1 MKQKF
6 TLFLLFATILANAQ
20 QKPSQQ
26 WLDQKY
32 SMFIH
37 FGLYSVYGGVYNGQ
51 PVRRGYSEQIQSHG
65 GIFSDWYANTARE
78 FNPVEWNPDEIVKL
92 AKDAGMRSIVFTS
105 KHHDGFCMYHSRY
118 TRYNIVDATPYKRD
132 LMKELAD
139 ACRRGGIEFSV
150 YYSLIDWNFPH
161 AYPISSHNADPLT
174 EEHYRFNLKQVEE
187 IMTNYGDIS
196 EIWFDMGS
204 LTPEQSRGLYELVN
218 RLQPQCMISGRL
230 GNDYVDFAVM
240 ADNEYPDYKLEVPW
254 QTAASIFHE
263 TWGYRSWQKRGEV
276 KPKVEEKISSLV
288 KVICRGGNY
297 LLNIG
302 PRGDGSVVKFER
314 DVLQG
319 VGKWVKQN
327 AEAIYGTKA
336 TPFDKPFAWGNVT
349 MKGND
354 LFAFVE
360 DLPAS
365 QQIELQRVTGKVSE
379 VRLLASGEL
388 CNFSQKGGV
397 IKVELP
403 KKSSEEFIPVIRIR
417 FENGFTVTPSIIV
430 TGNRLSPQNAVPLF
444 GHSSLNYYGGYKSL
458 IGYDWKVSRSKG
470 KVFPKLLYTDSERGR
485 SIDIEIDG
493 RRQHIVLDGSNP
505 TTVKLEKSRV
515 KWGNLYRKPGKG
527 VFGYVEEEGLPLV
540 NVGAAGSGWKPV
552 IGFRYGEIYTEAIQ
566 LRESILFLQEIESE
580 KEQTIAVELGSGNGV
595 YVLLNGAYITAH
607 LSPQKVKYGKEV
619 LLLPL
624 RKGLNQLIIKQYN
637 GYEEEL
643 AYSLQPLDEWTIYSL
658 QLPETRIT
666 QSVSV
671 RAADAESKV
680 APLRMNNLMIIR

>member
-1 MKQKF
+1 
-6 TLFLLFATILANAQ
+6 
-20 QKPSQQ
+20 
-26 WLDQKY
+26 
-32 SMFIH
+32 
-37 FGLYSVYGGVYNGQ
+37 
-51 PVRRGYSEQIQSHG
+51 
-65 GIFSDWYANTARE
+65 
-78 FNPVEWNPDEIVKL
+78 
-92 AKDAGMRSIVFTS
+92 
-105 KHHDGFCMYHSRY
+105 
-118 TRYNIVDATPYKRD
+118 
-132 LMKELAD
+132 
-139 ACRRGGIEFSV
+139 
-150 YYSLIDWNFPH
+150 
-161 AYPISSHNADPLT
+161 
-174 EEHYRFNLKQVEE
+174 
-187 IMTNYGDIS
+187 
-196 EIWFDMGS
+196 
-204 LTPEQSRGLYELVN
+204 
-218 RLQPQCMISGRL
+218 
-230 GNDYVDFAVM
+230 M
-240 ADNEYPDYKLEVPW
+240 A
-254 QTAASIFHE
+254 TAASIFHE

-302 PRGDGSVVKFER
+302 PRGDGSVVEFER